1 MLRPYK
7 KLLEGFTDD
16 LKFKDMIQVV
26 NFGSQAGGSGTA
38 NQTDINEEGNNKNNE
53 ASKKGEQKANNI
65 PKLAEKHRVD
75 VLPIIIRLML
85 SKLIKKKG
93 AINQKSVHT
102 RRTIVYSFMSQLK
115 PENELQ
121 LFLNEL
127 LTPFDIKIDEVC
139 LDDTSE
145 PKVLRERLSQSSF
158 SAFLNFIA
166 SFSIIINHMGSILA
180 QTGYLE
186 RLTFI
191 LI

>member
-1 MLRPYK
+1 MIKADSTGVLRPYK

-38 NQTDINEEGNNKNNE
+38 NQAEINQEANNNE
-53 ASKKGEQKANNI
+53 SKKDQKANNI
-65 PKLAEKHRVD
+65 PKLADKHRID
-75 VLPIIIRLML
+75 VLPIIIKLML

-115 PENELQ
+115 PETELK

-127 LTPFDIKIDEVC
+127 LSSFDI
-139 LDDTSE
+139 
-145 PKVLRERLSQSSF
+145 
-158 SAFLNFIA
+158 
-166 SFSIIINHMGSILA
+166 
-180 QTGYLE
+180 
-186 RLTFI
+186 
-191 LI
+191 